1 MGLVNSRGW
10 TAGLAL
16 ALIAALP
23 AQAQIT
29 TGSIQGQVVDQ
40 QGGAL
45 PGVTVSARNAAIG
58 VERPSTGLQI
68 R

>member
-1 MGLVNSRGW
+1 MRLFMVW

-16 ALIAALP
+16 ALVAGHP

-40 QGGAL
+40 HGGAL
-45 PGVTVSARNAAIG
+45 PGASVAARNAAIVMLRRMRQDG
-58 VERPSTGLQI
+58 AIE
-68 R
+68 